1 MKSIYLLPTY
11 LLLSFLANFSFAAP
25 AEIKISELVMS
36 DAEIATRKN
45 ISGTARTLTYYI
57 NTKTTSEF
65 RTPEE

>member
-1 MKSIYLLPTY
+1 
-11 LLLSFLANFSFAAP
+11 
-25 AEIKISELVMS
+25 MS